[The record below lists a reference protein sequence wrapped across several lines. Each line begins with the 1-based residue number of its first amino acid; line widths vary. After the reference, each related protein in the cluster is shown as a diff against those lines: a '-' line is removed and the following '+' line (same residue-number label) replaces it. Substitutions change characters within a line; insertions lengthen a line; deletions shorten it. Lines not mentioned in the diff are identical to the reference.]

1 MTESPVPRGTR
12 AFLPTG
18 SLSIRFFSLSFVTCN
33 VVISL
38 SFVSALAYFSK
49 DLFHHTSF
57 FPRRAIYIYRF
68 PGVYNLY
75 NPPHLHPTMRPFS
88 DYSTHTP
95 ASSSSSNNNNNAN
108 TSQSS
113 SSSNKP
119 VKQTK

>member
-1 MTESPVPRGTR
+1 MPC
-12 AFLPTG
+12 AAG
-18 SLSIRFFSLSFVTCN
+18 STKPCMIRTYFIIHHSSLLGLSI
-33 VVISL
+33 
-38 SFVSALAYFSK
+38 
-49 DLFHHTSF
+49 
-57 FPRRAIYIYRF
+57 YIACLGCTTYITLRI
-68 PGVYNLY
+68 
-75 NPPHLHPTMRPFS
+75 LHPTMRPFS